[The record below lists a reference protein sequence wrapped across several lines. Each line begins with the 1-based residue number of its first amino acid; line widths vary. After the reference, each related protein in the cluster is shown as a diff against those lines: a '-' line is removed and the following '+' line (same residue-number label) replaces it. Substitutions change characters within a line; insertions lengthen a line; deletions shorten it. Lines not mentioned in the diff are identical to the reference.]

1 MNSENSKTNEPHR
14 FKLDLTDK
22 RNLKNPNKN
31 MALANLS
38 ITLIML
44 GKTSSQKTTT
54 INLKFLL
61 QLGMIL
67 LIYSMFLV
75 LLQIFKITLSL
86 SSKNTKHGNMKRE
99 FTNLNLPN

>member
-1 MNSENSKTNEPHR
+1 MNSKNSKTNEPHR

-86 SSKNTKHGNMKRE
+86 SSKNTKH
-99 FTNLNLPN
+99 

>member
-1 MNSENSKTNEPHR
+1 MNSGNSKTNEPHK
-14 FKLDLTDK
+14 FKLDLTGK
-22 RNLKNPNKN
+22 HNLKKPNKN

-67 LIYSMFLV
+67 LIYSMFLI

-86 SSKNTKHGNMKRE
+86 SSKNTKR
-99 FTNLNLPN
+99 

>member
-1 MNSENSKTNEPHR
+1 MNSENSKTNEPHK

-22 RNLKNPNKN
+22 HNLKNPNKN
-31 MALANLS
+31 IALANLS

-67 LIYSMFLV
+67 LIYSMFLI

-86 SSKNTKHGNMKRE
+86 SSKNTKR
-99 FTNLNLPN
+99 

>member
-1 MNSENSKTNEPHR
+1 MNRENSKTSEPQR
-14 FKLDLTDK
+14 YKLDLTDK

-38 ITLIML
+38 ITLLML

-86 SSKNTKHGNMKRE
+86 SSKNTKH
-99 FTNLNLPN
+99 

>member
-86 SSKNTKHGNMKRE
+86 SSKNTKHWRE

>member
-86 SSKNTKHGNMKRE
+86 SSKNTKHRRE

>member
-1 MNSENSKTNEPHR
+1 MDTIFTNSENSKTNEPHI

-86 SSKNTKHGNMKRE
+86 SSKNTKH
-99 FTNLNLPN
+99 